1 MKNISKNRIA
11 KRWIVCWITA
21 VSLALAGLA
30 AYAAY
35 TNLNSVKRVVS
46 TQGGNGIAFSS
57 NYLNLTSAQTVKYSL
72 KNIPFAEN
80 SETTMFEINVC
91 NYVHN
96 DPSKVNENDITYSLT
111 LTLVKPDG
119 TAVTDSFPLLAVTYG
134 GAAVDFT
141 NGVCTTPACTMT
153 GGVKCVDTYKITVPK
168 EFMDT
173 VNIRAVAE
181 PDSASYQYTDNKKL
195 GREFTF
201 SARNASATTWT
212 GGFIETTADGYDGFN
227 YVIKGQGKGT
237 VTLVWDNENLE
248 LSKVFLENN
257 GLSAVEMG
265 KKTVLTIEVDSNV
278 SNRYEIQFYKKET
291 GSYADMEAVKGYVD
305 FGFLES

>member
-1 MKNISKNRIA
+1 MKNGIKNRIA
-11 KRWIVCWITA
+11 KRWIVCWITV

-57 NYLNLTSAQTVKYSL
+57 NYLNLTSAQTQKYNL
-72 KNIPFAEN
+72 KSIYFAEN
-80 SETTMFEINVC
+80 SETTVFEINVC

-134 GAAVDFT
+134 DTSMAFT
-141 NGVCTTPACTMT
+141 NGVCTAPARTMA
-153 GGVKCVDTYKITVPK
+153 GGVKCVDTYRITVPK
-168 EFMDT
+168 EFMNT
-173 VNIRAVAE
+173 VNISAVAA
-181 PDSASYQYTDNKKL
+181 PDSVSYQYTDNKKL

-201 SARNASATTWT
+201 SVRNASVTTWT

-248 LSKVFLENN
+248 ISKVFLENN

-278 SNRYEIQFYKKET
+278 NNRYEIQFYKRET
-291 GSYADMEAVKGYVD
+291 GIYTDMETVNGYVD
-305 FGFLES
+305 FGFMES